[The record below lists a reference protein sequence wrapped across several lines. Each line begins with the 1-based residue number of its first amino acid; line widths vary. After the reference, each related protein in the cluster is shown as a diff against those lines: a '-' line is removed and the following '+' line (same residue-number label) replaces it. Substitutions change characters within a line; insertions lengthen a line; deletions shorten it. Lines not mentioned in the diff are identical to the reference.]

1 MKKVLLL
8 ILFSMVLA
16 GLKAQ
21 SISHIE
27 TTKNWDDQA
36 KEKYAQA
43 FQHITKANPHIR
55 PDKITIEHM
64 YKLKTE

>member
-1 MKKVLLL
+1 M
-8 ILFSMVLA
+8 
-16 GLKAQ
+16 
-21 SISHIE
+21 IE
-27 TTKNWDDQA
+27 WFLEECGREKNWDDQA

-43 FQHITKANPHIR
+43 SQHITKANPHIR